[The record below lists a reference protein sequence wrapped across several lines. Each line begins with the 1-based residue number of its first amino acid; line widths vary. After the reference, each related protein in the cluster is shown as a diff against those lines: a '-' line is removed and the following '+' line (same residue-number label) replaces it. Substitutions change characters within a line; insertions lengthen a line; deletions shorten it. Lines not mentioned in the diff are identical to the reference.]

1 MHTHEYSTSDGSVA
15 RLFHLSDGSLSDS
28 YESFGSCSD
37 FQDCPM
43 TAGAENPL
51 ESGIEK
57 LHLDKI
63 LSSDSMDIDKASP
76 TKVTR
81 TLGHHE
87 PLSRPNAIWQKREH
101 IEVDHGTHKPF
112 HRWVK
117 SLRRRAAYR
126 RSILPNCETPLYQ
139 PFHSA
144 AIEPKRSWPSRHS
157 HQKSSSGSSFG
168 FVTAVRSTGVSLS
181 SFGTAAK
188 PRLSASMSHG
198 LAGTD
203 RSSRASMSITR
214 TSEDSSNVENTCTL
228 DVTQIERSLQRRRI
242 LEEIINTEESYIGD
256 VRFLMN
262 VRFFG
267 LAVPGALLTIIRF
280 TLPFLLL
287 ISPCELV

>member
-1 MHTHEYSTSDGSVA
+1 
-15 RLFHLSDGSLSDS
+15 
-28 YESFGSCSD
+28 
-37 FQDCPM
+37 M